1 MSNREGGV
9 TIWLTGLSG
18 AGKSTLASR
27 VETELRR
34 RGRFAE
40 VLDGDVVRTH
50 LSKGLGFSKEDRDT
64 NIRRIAFVAHL
75 LTRNGATVIVAAIS
89 PYREVREEARR
100 MIGRFVEVYV
110 KCPLEEL
117 LRRDVKGLYAKA
129 LRGEIPNFT
138 GVSDPYEEPLAPEVI
153 VETDRE
159 TVEESVAKI
168 IATLERLGYLAPAP
182 AATAGDGGAVA
193 PVSGDGAAEKPTRE
207 PAVAS
212 SGPTIT
218 VRSDNGVAAA
228 VGLALPKG
236 SPPPHGGRLVQR
248 LLSGDEAREALAEA
262 ARLPQVRI
270 GGREACDLEL
280 IAVGGFSPL
289 EGFMGRA
296 DYLSVIKHARLANG
310 LVWTIPV
317 VLGVSEEEAE
327 RLALGQRIALVD
339 EQGPLAVLELH
350 EKFAAEPEREVRLVY
365 KTTEEAHPGV
375 RAVYQR
381 GPVLLAGPI
390 TLLRRPA
397 RPAFEGYLLDPADT
411 RRIFAERGWRT
422 IVGFQTRN
430 PVHRAHEYLQ
440 KVALEIVDGLLLHP
454 LVGATKDDDIPAEVR
469 LRCYQVLL
477 EHYYPRERVLLTVLP
492 AAMRYAGPREAVF
505 HALIRKNYG
514 CTHFI
519 VGRDHAGVGNYYGTY
534 EAQEYFDQFAP
545 EELGIIPLKFEH
557 TFYCQAC
564 AGMASPR
571 TCPHPKEQHVI
582 LSGTQVRQML
592 ARGELPPPEFTRP
605 EVARVLIEAAR
616 QAVPA

>member
-18 AGKSTLASR
+18 AGKSTLAQR
-27 VETELRR
+27 LEAELRQ

-89 PYREVREEARR
+89 PYRDVREEARR
-100 MIGRFVEVYV
+100 MIGRFVEIYV
-110 KCPLEEL
+110 KCPLGEL
-117 LRRDVKGLYAKA
+117 VRRDVKGLYARA

-159 TVEESVAKI
+159 TVDESVAKI
-168 IATLERLGYLAPAP
+168 VATLERLGYLAPVP
-182 AATAGDGGAVA
+182 AAAAGDGGN
-193 PVSGDGAAEKPTRE
+193 GAAHE
-207 PAVAS
+207 PATGPSVVS
-212 SGPTIT
+212 SGALAT
-218 VRSDNGVAAA
+218 VSSGNGAAA
-228 VGLALPKG
+228 PAGRARPNG

-248 LLSGDEAREALAEA
+248 FLAGDEAREALAEA
-262 ARLPQVRI
+262 SSLPQVRI
-270 GGREACDLEL
+270 GVREACDLEL
-280 IAVGGFSPL
+280 IANGGFSPL

-296 DYLSVIKHARLANG
+296 DYLSVLEHARLASG
-310 LVWTIPV
+310 LVWTVPV
-317 VLGVSEEEAE
+317 VLGVAAEEAE

-350 EKFAAEPEREVRLVY
+350 EKFAAEPEREARLVY

-381 GPVLLAGPI
+381 GPVLLGGPI

-397 RPAFEGYLLDPADT
+397 RPAFDGYLLDPADT

-477 EHYYPRERVLLTVLP
+477 EHYYPRERVLLSVLP
-492 AAMRYAGPREAVF
+492 AAMRYAGPREAIF

-514 CTHFI
+514 CTHLI
-519 VGRDHAGVGNYYGTY
+519 VGRDHAGVGNYYGPY
-534 EAQEYFDQFAP
+534 DAQRIFD
-545 EELGIIPLKFEH
+545 ELDPAQIGITPLKFEH
-557 TFYCQAC
+557 TFWCRRSGA
-564 AGMASPR
+564 MASDKTTNSTAEER
-571 TCPHPKEQHVI
+571 VF
-582 LSGTQVRQML
+582 LSGTVVREML
-592 ARGELPPPEFTRP
+592 ARGERPPVEFTRP
-605 EVARVLIEAAR
+605 EIADILIQAAR
-616 QAVPA
+616 KTG